1 MKLIFQYN
9 LSKIQSCRYGTDEEY
24 LRGGDF
30 VCSFLGNSASANY
43 FLNNM
48 FNLGYFRLKF

>member
-24 LRGGDF
+24 LRGDF

-48 FNLGYFRLKF
+48 FNLGYFHLKF